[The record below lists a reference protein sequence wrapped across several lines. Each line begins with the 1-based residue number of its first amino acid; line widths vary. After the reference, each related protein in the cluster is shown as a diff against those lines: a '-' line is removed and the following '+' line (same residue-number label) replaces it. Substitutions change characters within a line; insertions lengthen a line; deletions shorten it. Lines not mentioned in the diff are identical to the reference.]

1 MRTGSGIT
9 AVAADAR
16 GFTYLAVLV
25 IVAIMGI
32 LLAAGG
38 QVWQQSAQR
47 EKEKELLFVGNQF
60 RQAIGLYYQRTPGA
74 VKLYPRRLE
83 DLLLDPRYPAK
94 QRYLRKIF
102 RDPMTGEAKWGLV
115 PAPSGG
121 FSGVYSLGQGE
132 PLKTSDFRPADQSFA
147 GSSRYADW
155 RFVYTPPQ

>member
-1 MRTGSGIT
+1 MLTGSGK
-9 AVAADAR
+9 AMDASLER

-38 QVWQQSAQR
+38 QVWQQAAQR

-60 RQAIGLYYQRTPGA
+60 RQAIGLYYQRSPGTA
-74 VKLYPRRLE
+74 KAYPKHLE
-83 DLLLDPRYPAK
+83 DMLLDQRYPAK

-115 PAPSGG
+115 QEPGGG
-121 FSGVYSLGQGE
+121 FTGVYSLGQGE
-132 PLKTSDFRPADQSFA
+132 PLKKSDFRPADQAFE
-147 GSSRYADW
+147 GSSSYADW
-155 RFVYTPPQ
+155 RFVYIPQR